1 MTEIDYFA
9 KNLKY
14 LRQKSG
20 LKQED
25 IASIFYVT
33 SQAVSKWETAKS
45 MPDIK
50 ILIRIGEYF
59 HYTVEELITKDI
71 ENFGEV
77 TNEKM
82 KDKKA
87 SVTVPYKN
95 SYFNLTESKET
106 KSFFFANLVAIV
118 FFFSTYVFLFL
129 PIDWISQIIIIVLS
143 IINTVAIVQCIR
155 AMIKVKRHVL
165 ITSEGYLKTL
175 QIAAIFNFVA
185 AIWFLSTGLI
195 FVDFLPSNENTLTLY
210 YIIFMIQY
218 FVTGISACVLNIFYN
233 KVENSF

>member
-71 ENFGEV
+71 ENFDEV

-95 SYFNLTESKET
+95 PYFNLTESKET
-106 KSFFFANLVAIV
+106 K
-118 FFFSTYVFLFL
+118 
-129 PIDWISQIIIIVLS
+129 SQIIIIVLS